1 MHGVM
6 LDSDRGKY
14 KLEKTRNKGFLKG
27 VLKNKG
33 VLGASTTTPGNN
45 WLLRE
50 FKVKIQRSMYSEV
63 T

>member
-1 MHGVM
+1 M
-6 LDSDRGKY
+6 LDLGRDKHR
-14 KLEKTRNKGFLKG
+14 LEQTRNKGFLKG